1 MDEPMSKF
9 ATALHVGRAFGVRG
23 GMLRLGYE
31 LQRGSGLLSWKMKS
45 VQGWDSWDLKRIA
58 PGVTAE
64 EMRVAQRDG
73 TRAFFFSNP
82 QTLAPALKNIVGI
95 EGEKAILAQAE
106 SILAGNVPY
115 FGQLSFACGFPPRW
129 FQNPVTGQRVSPQ
142 QSWTQMRFASPVYG
156 DLKFILEPSRFLFVY
171 PLVRAYALSGDER
184 YPLAFWGAIEDW
196 IHQNPPMAGP
206 LWICG
211 QECSLRIVALSFA
224 LHGFIDS
231 RSTTDDRIALLVS
244 VIAAHAWRT
253 AQTLGYARSQRSNHL
268 ISEAVGLWTAGTLY
282 PELRE
287 AQVWRNL
294 GAHLLHEAVLDQ
306 ITPEGVS
313 QQHSF
318 NYQRMILHLL
328 LWTLRLAEI
337 HDVPLHEDIRT
348 RTLAAFDFMRAWV
361 DPASGCAP
369 NYGSDDG
376 SLILSLALGSYRD
389 FRPLLQ
395 LGASVLNCPGLERG
409 PWNEAALWLGKKPAA
424 APVEKQIAKEDKAA
438 LPSAETG
445 YFRLGDESSW
455 ALIRAGQYTRR
466 PFQADQLHV
475 DLWWQGMNIAR
486 DAGTYLYNGPPPWNN
501 GLVGTAVHNTV
512 TVDGRDQMRRA
523 SRFLWLDWAQ
533 ASGRLYSSN
542 NHPYADRF
550 EGEHNGYRKLGVKH
564 RRLVQWL
571 NAAGWVIVD
580 DVEGAGI
587 HDVRLHW
594 LAPDLPYQVTDAPF
608 RVTFNSGQSQIRWNI
623 FATVPGSALVVR
635 AGKRTPTTTAS
646 ANEFAEA
653 DTQLLGWESPT
664 YGDLQPAVSL
674 VYQTQLQLPVRFV
687 TVVLAEERC
696 RVEMIDGRI
705 VVLKSESRDGSSGES
720 EIYRV
725 DLSSKNMDTAAK
737 PPTLATQKH
746 ITPTR

>member
-156 DLKFILEPSRFLFVY
+156 DLKFILEPSRFLFVF

-184 YPLAFWGAIEDW
+184 YPLAFWSAIEDW
-196 IHQNPPMAGP
+196 VRQSPPMAGP

-211 QECSLRIVALSFA
+211 QECSLRIVLLSYA
-224 LHGFIDS
+224 LHGFIHS
-231 RSTTDDRIALLVS
+231 PSTTDDRVALLIS
-244 VIAAHAWRT
+244 MISAHAWRT

-268 ISEAVGLWTAGTLY
+268 ISEAVGLWTAGILY

-294 GAHLLHEAVLDQ
+294 GTHLLEEAVLDQ
-306 ITPEGVS
+306 ITPDGVS
-313 QQHSF
+313 HQHSF

-337 HDVPLHEDIRT
+337 HDAPLHEDIRT
-348 RTLAAFDFMRAWV
+348 RTQAAFDFMSAWV
-361 DPASGCAP
+361 DPVNGSAP

-376 SLILSLALGSYRD
+376 SLILPLTLGSYRD

-395 LGASVLNCPGLERG
+395 LGAFVLDRPALEPGA
-409 PWNEAALWLGKKPAA
+409 WDEAALWFGKKPAA
-424 APVEKQIAKEDKAA
+424 AQVAKEDKLA

-445 YFRLGDESSW
+445 YFRLGDENSW

-501 GLVGTAVHNTV
+501 GLAGTAVHNTV

-523 SRFLWLDWAQ
+523 GRFLWLDWAQ
-533 ASGRLYSSN
+533 ARGGLYSSN
-542 NHPYADRF
+542 NHSYADKF
-550 EGEHNGYRKLGVKH
+550 EGEHDGYRKFGVKH

-571 NAAGWVIVD
+571 NATGWVIID
-580 DVEGAGI
+580 DIEGAGSP
-587 HDVRLHW
+587 DVRLQW
-594 LAPDLPYQVTDAPF
+594 LAPDVPYQLSDAPF
-608 RVTFNSGQSQIRWNI
+608 RVAFNSGQSQIRWNI
-623 FATVPGSALVVR
+623 FASVPGNALIVR
-635 AGKRTPTTTAS
+635 AGKRIETTS
-646 ANEFAEA
+646 ANEVAEA
-653 DTQLLGWESPT
+653 DIQLLGWESPT

-674 VYQTQLQLPVRFV
+674 VYQTRSQLPVRFV
-687 TVVLAEERC
+687 TVVLTDERC
-696 RVEMIDGRI
+696 RVETIDGEI
-705 VVLKSESRDGSSGES
+705 VILKSESQDRASGKF

-725 DLSSKNMDTAAK
+725 GLSSKGKGTAAK
-737 PPTLATQKH
+737 PLSPATRKH
-746 ITPTR
+746 VTQTK

>member
-1 MDEPMSKF
+1 MSKL

-58 PGVTAE
+58 PGTTAE
-64 EMRVAQRDG
+64 EMRAARRDG
-73 TRAFFFSNP
+73 TRAFFFANA
-82 QTLAPALKNIVGI
+82 QALAPNLKNIFGI
-95 EGEKAILAQAE
+95 EGENAILTQAE
-106 SILAGNVPY
+106 SILAGNVPF
-115 FGQLSFACGFPPRW
+115 FGQLSFASGFPPRW

-184 YPLAFWGAIEDW
+184 YPLAFWSAIENW

-224 LHGFIDS
+224 LHGFIHS
-231 RSTTDDRIALLVS
+231 PSTTDDRVALLIS
-244 VIAAHAWRT
+244 MIAAHAWRT

-268 ISEAVGLWTAGTLY
+268 ISEAVGLWTAGMLY

-294 GAHLLHEAVLDQ
+294 GAHLLEKAVLDQ
-306 ITPEGVS
+306 ITQDGVS

-337 HDVPLHEDIRT
+337 HDAPLDQDIRT
-348 RTLAAFDFMRAWV
+348 RALAAFDFIRVWV
-361 DPASGCAP
+361 DPVSGCTP

-376 SLILSLALGSYRD
+376 SLILPLALGSYRD

-395 LGASVLNCPGLERG
+395 LGASVLNRPGLNPG
-409 PWNEAALWLGKKPAA
+409 AWDEAALWLGKKPAA
-424 APVEKQIAKEDKAA
+424 VKLAKEDKLA
-438 LPSAETG
+438 LPSAESG

-475 DLWWQGMNIAR
+475 DLWWQGINVAR

-501 GLVGTAVHNTV
+501 GFAGTAVHNTV

-523 SRFLWLDWAQ
+523 GRFLWLDWAQ
-533 ASGRLYSSN
+533 ASGRLYFSN
-542 NHPYADRF
+542 NQSCADRF
-550 EGEHNGYRKLGVKH
+550 EGEHDGYRKFGINH

-571 NAAGWVIVD
+571 HGNGWAIID
-580 DVEGAGI
+580 DIEGAGS

-594 LAPDLPYQVTDAPF
+594 MAPDLPYQFTDAPF

-674 VYQTQLQLPVRFV
+674 VYQTRSQLPVRFV
-687 TVVLAEERC
+687 TVVLTDERC
-696 RVEMIDGRI
+696 RVETKDGEI
-705 VVLKSESRDGSSGES
+705 VILKSESQDRASGEF

-725 DLSSKNMDTAAK
+725 GLSSKAKGTAAK
-737 PPTLATQKH
+737 PLSPVTRKHVTQTK
-746 ITPTR
+746 